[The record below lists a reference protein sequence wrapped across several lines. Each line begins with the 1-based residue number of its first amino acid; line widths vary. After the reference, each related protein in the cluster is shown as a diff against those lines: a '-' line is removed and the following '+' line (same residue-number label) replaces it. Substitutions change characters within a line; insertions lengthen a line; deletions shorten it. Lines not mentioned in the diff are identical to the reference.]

1 MFYYS
6 CGKVLSLF
14 YSGDSAYSK
23 GKKDPQNNII
33 KNTSHPFS
41 NLDKLICSFHIST
54 SARTTH
60 VSKNTELTAETYQPS
75 VQPGTCMGLCAFTF
89 SCGTAGRYG
98 AAENILSVRAGVFVP
113 VFVLQAWYAA
123 PSTDTC

>member
-1 MFYYS
+1 MKMFDYS

-23 GKKDPQNNII
+23 GKKDPQNNTI

-41 NLDKLICSFHIST
+41 NLDKLICSFHTST

-60 VSKNTELTAETYQPS
+60 VSKNTELTAETYEPS
-75 VQPGTCMGLCAFTF
+75 VQPGTCMGLCAFSF
-89 SCGTAGRYG
+89 SCGTAERYG

-113 VFVLQAWYAA
+113 VFVFASMVRSPLH
-123 PSTDTC
+123 